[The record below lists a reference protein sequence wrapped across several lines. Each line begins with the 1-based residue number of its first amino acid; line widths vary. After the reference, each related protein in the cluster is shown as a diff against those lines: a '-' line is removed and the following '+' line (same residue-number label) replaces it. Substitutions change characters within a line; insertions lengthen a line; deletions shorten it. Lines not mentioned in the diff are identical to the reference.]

1 MLMGAGLKRAEHK
14 RSEILI
20 AARACFLR
28 EGYSD
33 AGMEVV
39 ARAASVSTATLYAYF
54 PGKADLFKVVILETV
69 RDIAAPVR
77 ESVRTRGD
85 ARTRL
90 LAFANAYAAFFARPL
105 TRAVFRLITAERRR
119 FETEAEYFLQSA
131 RDELGGAAI
140 SVIQDLVATGEIVVT
155 KPSWAAGQLM
165 GMIDHVTLV
174 LGLSAGDEA
183 ETRRPLEDIAADAVE
198 TFMARYAVKSDS
210 PPALRKQ
217 PRDAPAVAEP
227 LMDQALVQ
235 AERPVAPELDDLGH
249 HAIA

>member
-1 MLMGAGLKRAEHK
+1 MMMSAGLKKAEHK
-14 RSEILI
+14 RSEII
-20 AARACFLR
+20 AAARVQFLR
-28 EGYSD
+28 EGYRD

-77 ESVRTRGD
+77 DSARTCGD

-90 LAFANAYAAFFARPL
+90 LAFANAYAVFFSRPQ
-105 TRAVFRLITAERRR
+105 TRAIFRMVTTERRR
-119 FETEAEYFLQSA
+119 FEDLAEDFLQSA
-131 RDELGGAAI
+131 RQELGGAAI
-140 SVIQDLVATGEIVVT
+140 CVIGDLVRSGEIAVD

-183 ETRRPLEDIAADAVE
+183 LPRRPLDDIAADAVD
-198 TFMARYAVKSDS
+198 TFLARYATPGGD
-210 PPALRKQ
+210 P
-217 PRDAPAVAEP
+217 
-227 LMDQALVQ
+227 
-235 AERPVAPELDDLGH
+235 
-249 HAIA
+249 I

>member
-1 MLMGAGLKRAEHK
+1 MLMGTGLKRAEHK
-14 RSEILI
+14 RSEILN
-20 AARACFLR
+20 AARTLFLR
-28 EGYSD
+28 EGYRD

-54 PGKADLFKVVILETV
+54 PGKADLFKVVILEAV

-77 ESVRTRGD
+77 ESSRTRGD

-90 LAFANAYAAFFARPL
+90 LAFANAYAAFFSRPL
-105 TRAVFRLITAERRR
+105 TRAIFRLVTAERRR
-119 FETEAEYFLQSA
+119 FEEVAEYFLQSA

-140 SVIQDLVATGEIVVT
+140 SVIHDLVVSGEIVVD

-183 ETRRPLEDIAADAVE
+183 MPRRPLEDIAADAVN
-198 TFMARYAVKSDS
+198 TFLARYGVK
-210 PPALRKQ
+210 
-217 PRDAPAVAEP
+217 
-227 LMDQALVQ
+227 
-235 AERPVAPELDDLGH
+235 
-249 HAIA
+249 

>member
-14 RSEILI
+14 RGEIVS
-20 AARACFLR
+20 AARTQFLR
-28 EGYSD
+28 EGYRD

-54 PGKADLFKVVILETV
+54 PSKADLFRVVILETA

-77 ESVRTRGD
+77 ESIRVKGD

-90 LAFANAYAAFFARPL
+90 LAFAKAYATFL
-105 TRAVFRLITAERRR
+105 TRPVTRAMFRLVMAEHRR
-119 FETEAEYFLQSA
+119 FDDVADYFLQSA

-140 SVIQDLVATGEIVVT
+140 SVIDDLVKTGEIAVE

-174 LGLSAGDEA
+174 LGLTAGDET
-183 ETRRPLEDIAADAVE
+183 ETRRPLADICDEAVE
-198 TFMARYAVKSDS
+198 TFLARYATK
-210 PPALRKQ
+210 
-217 PRDAPAVAEP
+217 
-227 LMDQALVQ
+227 
-235 AERPVAPELDDLGH
+235 
-249 HAIA
+249 